1 MSVSPL
7 SLLIDSSKTLLVVI
21 CNKVG
26 EGVGITNK
34 MKSFY
39 PCPEEL
45 FPLFFRKKKEVILYA
60 CSHTKEK

>member
-45 FPLFFRKKKEVILYA
+45 FPLFFRKKK
-60 CSHTKEK
+60 K